1 MKGKQRGEGRM
12 EDDRIA
18 WRKSR
23 MEDERKA
30 ERKKQNEG

>member
-12 EDDRIA
+12 EDKGKQRGE
-18 WRKSR
+18 SR

-30 ERKKQNEG
+30 ERRRQNGG